1 MRIYP
6 ATIAWGNDKFLLK
19 TFRVSGPTGLSLREM
34 KDRKKK
40 FCNNIDSKKLK
51 GREGLV
57 TAIATT
63 LKTPPGQEEVKST
76 RHTEE
81 EATGL

>member
-1 MRIYP
+1 LFCDPILG
-6 ATIAWGNDKFLLK
+6 TEKFYLRP
-19 TFRVSGPTGLSLREM
+19 FRVSGPTGLSLRKM
-34 KDRKKK
+34 KDRKKR
-40 FCNNIDSKKLK
+40 FYNNVNSKKLK
-51 GREGLV
+51 SVEELV

-63 LKTPPGQEEVKST
+63 HKTSPGQEEVKST